1 MGRQG
6 RKLYQNSSWFRA
18 QMLFSEGA
26 LWKGKANTTARLR
39 QDELLFQEGG
49 GIWVQIGSSIYW
61 HCGRELERIC
71 KFNEH
76 VIKRIKR
83 GWNLEVYRIKVDYSL
98 YISKVRD

>member
-1 MGRQG
+1 M
-6 RKLYQNSSWFRA
+6 
-18 QMLFSEGA
+18 
-26 LWKGKANTTARLR
+26 
-39 QDELLFQEGG
+39 
-49 GIWVQIGSSIYW
+49 QIGSSIYW